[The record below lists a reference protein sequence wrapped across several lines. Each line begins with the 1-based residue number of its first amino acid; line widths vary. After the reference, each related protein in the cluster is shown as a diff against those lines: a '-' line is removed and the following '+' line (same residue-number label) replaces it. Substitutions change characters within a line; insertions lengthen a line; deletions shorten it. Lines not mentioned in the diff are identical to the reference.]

1 VNGRVTGIVEDL
13 QQDDFLAAPVHQYWL
28 SRNRL
33 LAANA
38 VFTAYATAL
47 ALDTGHADRTWAI
60 WAAAAYAVTTLILW
74 VTRRKSVPVM
84 VPLLVALAGALA
96 APVTWLITRVSPT
109 AEVAVISRSA
119 VLLLQHGSPYLP
131 QGQLAT
137 WLSYN
142 PYLPLM
148 ALFGL
153 PRALGA
159 SGLLGDPRLWLTA
172 TSFALIWAAFAIAAP
187 HRHCESCRR
196 HVWMSTVFITASP
209 VIAFPLAVGITDPPV
224 IALMFLT
231 LALIAKPSNVYRA
244 AVALGVAC
252 AMKATAWPAIPVLT
266 AMLAARDA
274 ARSAWRF
281 VGTTV
286 VVAVVLSC
294 ALAPTALSNP
304 VAFVQNTVLFPL
316 GLTKHKTPAA
326 SPLPGHLLAMTGMA
340 GHWTAVALLI
350 ASGLGFAVSL
360 VLRPPAD
367 ARASAL
373 RLALGLAVMFTLAP
387 ATRWGYFVYPM
398 GLLGWMVLTW
408 PAAAAAESGASGC
421 GGPARSAGAER
432 PALAVPEQPALAVP
446 EQAGKPRQT
455 ASAP

>member
-1 VNGRVTGIVEDL
+1 
-13 QQDDFLAAPVHQYWL
+13 
-28 SRNRL
+28 
-33 LAANA
+33 
-38 VFTAYATAL
+38 VFTVYATAL
-47 ALDTGHADRTWAI
+47 AVDTGHADRTWAI

-74 VTRRKSVPVM
+74 VTRDKNIPVM

-109 AEVAVISRSA
+109 AEVDVISRSA

-131 QGQLAT
+131 QGQLAS

-142 PYLPLM
+142 PYLPVM

-159 SGLLGDPRLWLTA
+159 SGLFGDPRLWLTA

-187 HRHCESCRR
+187 HRHCENCRR
-196 HVWMSTVFITASP
+196 HVWMSTVFIAASP

-224 IALMFLT
+224 MALMFLT

-244 AVALGVAC
+244 AVTLGVAC

-316 GLTKHKTPAA
+316 GLTRHKTPAA

-340 GHWTAVALLI
+340 GHWTAVGLLI

-360 VLRPPAD
+360 VVRPPAD

-387 ATRWGYFVYPM
+387 ATRWGYFVYPI

-408 PAAAAAESGASGC
+408 PATASGASGE
-421 GGPARSAGAER
+421 GGVSGGGDVAGVER
-432 PALAVPEQPALAVP
+432 PRLGVP
-446 EQAGKPRQT
+446 EQAGKRRQT

>member
-1 VNGRVTGIVEDL
+1 VEDL
-13 QQDDFLAAPVHQYWL
+13 QQDDFQATPVHQYWL
-28 SRNRL
+28 SRKRL

-38 VFTAYATAL
+38 VFTVYATAL
-47 ALDTGHADRTWAI
+47 AVDTGHADRTWAI

-74 VTRRKSVPVM
+74 VTRGKNVPVM

-109 AEVAVISRSA
+109 AEVDVISRSA

-131 QGQLAT
+131 QGQLAS

-142 PYLPLM
+142 PYLPVM

-159 SGLLGDPRLWLTA
+159 SGLFGDPRLWLTA

-187 HRHCESCRR
+187 HRHCDNCRR
-196 HVWMSTVFITASP
+196 HVWMSTVFIAASP

-224 IALMFLT
+224 MALMFLT

-244 AVALGVAC
+244 AVTLGVAC

-266 AMLAARDA
+266 ATLAARDA

-340 GHWTAVALLI
+340 GHWTAVGLLI

-360 VLRPPAD
+360 VVRPPAD

-387 ATRWGYFVYPM
+387 ATRWGYFVYPI

-408 PAAAAAESGASGC
+408 PAAASGASG
-421 GGPARSAGAER
+421 GGESGAVGNVGSAGPELA
-432 PALAVPEQPALAVP
+432 ALDVP
-446 EQAGKPRQT
+446 EQAGKRRQT

>member
-1 VNGRVTGIVEDL
+1 V
-13 QQDDFLAAPVHQYWL
+13 
-28 SRNRL
+28 
-33 LAANA
+33 
-38 VFTAYATAL
+38 
-47 ALDTGHADRTWAI
+47 DTGHADRTWAI
-60 WAAAAYAVTTLILW
+60 WAAAAYAVTSLILW
-74 VTRRKSVPVM
+74 VTRRKNVPVM

-109 AEVAVISRSA
+109 AEVDVISRSA

-131 QGQLAT
+131 QGQLAS

-142 PYLPLM
+142 PYLPVM

-159 SGLLGDPRLWLTA
+159 SGLFGDPRLWLTA

-187 HRHCESCRR
+187 HRHCENCRR
-196 HVWMSTVFITASP
+196 HVWMSTVFIAASP

-224 IALMFLT
+224 MALMFLT

-244 AVALGVAC
+244 AVTLGVAC

-340 GHWTAVALLI
+340 GHWTAVGLLI
-350 ASGLGFAVSL
+350 ASGLGFAISL
-360 VLRPPAD
+360 VVRPPAD

-387 ATRWGYFVYPM
+387 ATRWGYFVYPI

-408 PAAAAAESGASGC
+408 PAAASGASGGGGASGESGASG
-421 GGPARSAGAER
+421 GGDLAGSAGAER
-432 PALAVPEQPALAVP
+432 SGLGVP

>member
-1 VNGRVTGIVEDL
+1 VEDL
-13 QQDDFLAAPVHQYWL
+13 QQDDFHPTPVHQYRL

-47 ALDTGHADRTWAI
+47 AIDTGHADRTWAI

-74 VTRRKSVPVM
+74 LTRDKNVPVM

-109 AEVAVISRSA
+109 AEVDVISRSA

-131 QGQLAT
+131 QGQLAS

-142 PYLPLM
+142 PYLPVM

-159 SGLLGDPRLWLTA
+159 SGLFGDPRLWLTVF
-172 TSFALIWAAFAIAAP
+172 SVALIWAAFAIAAP
-187 HRHCESCRR
+187 HRHCESCRH
-196 HVWMSTVFITASP
+196 HVWLSTVFIAASP

-252 AMKATAWPAIPVLT
+252 AMKATAWPAVPVLT

-294 ALAPTALSNP
+294 VLAPTALSNP
-304 VAFVQNTVLFPL
+304 VAFLQNTVLFPL

-326 SPLPGHLLAMTGMA
+326 SPLPGHLLAMTGVA
-340 GHWTAVALLI
+340 GHWTAVGLLI

-360 VLRPPAD
+360 VIRPPAD

-387 ATRWGYFVYPM
+387 ATRWGYFVYPI
-398 GLLGWMVLTW
+398 GLLGWMLLTW
-408 PAAAAAESGASGC
+408 PGPAASESGRSVTPCRPGLSGPLSKC
-421 GGPARSAGAER
+421 LSRLGSRGRRRARSSE
-432 PALAVPEQPALAVP
+432 
-446 EQAGKPRQT
+446 
-455 ASAP
+455 SC